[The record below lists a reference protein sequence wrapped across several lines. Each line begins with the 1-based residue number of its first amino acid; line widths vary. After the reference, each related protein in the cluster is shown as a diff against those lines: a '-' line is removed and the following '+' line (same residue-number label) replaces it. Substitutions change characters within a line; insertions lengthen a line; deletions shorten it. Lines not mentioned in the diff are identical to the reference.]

1 MQTTHQGLFQT
12 ATKAAFCAALG
23 VFAATAV
30 GCDAGGEIVGPRGGT
45 LVSDDG
51 RFSVDIPA
59 GALTREV
66 ELSIEEVECAFGEAI
81 GSCYAV
87 LPLGTTFL
95 FPAEVA
101 YEVADMNVSD
111 DVGVV
116 AQAADGWRV
125 LPDRDVDLDD
135 AVVYG
140 SAMYLTEY
148 GLASVE

>member
-1 MQTTHQGLFQT
+1 MATTNQAGINGT
-12 ATKAAFCAALG
+12 TKAVLG
-23 VFAATAV
+23 AVFALLAPLAT
-30 GCDAGGEIVGPRGGT
+30 GCDAGGETIGPRGGT

-51 RFSVDIPA
+51 RFSLDIPE
-59 GALTREV
+59 GALDAEV
-66 ELSIEEVECAFGEAI
+66 ELSVEEVECGLGEAI

-87 LPLGTTFL
+87 LPMGTTFL
-95 FPAEVA
+95 LPVEVA
-101 YEVADMNVSD
+101 YEVGDMNVAE

-148 GLASVE
+148 GLARVE